1 MPKNRMMGCRIR
13 ENEMSLFVIGD
24 LHLHFQSEL
33 KAPGQLWEPVWK
45 KEESKKNRR
54 ESIL

>member
-1 MPKNRMMGCRIR
+1 
-13 ENEMSLFVIGD
+13 MSLFAIGD

-33 KAPGQLWEPVWK
+33 KAPGQLWVPVWK
-45 KEESKKNRR
+45 KEESKKNRS